1 MRSSTRGRLS
11 ARRTARRSSGLLPL
25 ISTLD
30 RKQRVDAAHHLDG
43 DRRERNLGLS
53 GSLAA
58 RVLLDVGED
67 EELAPRMRPARRLQD
82 RAGLAVREIELV
94 VAVVGVRLQDAGVAR
109 EMRLRMLAA
118 PVARVVEDRG
128 RRPGA
133 AERLIVADVD
143 PEPAGVGLA
152 FGQHRHGRVVAV
164 QALGRHDMGL
174 DQAPKRIERRRDR
187 ADGVG
192 HGGERDRRALERVA
206 LGLPVQR
213 LVLAELLEHDHRQ
226 QARARPCPRDHM
238 ERRRRLADLLAVP
251 AGELLPHRLD
261 HLPPPRRRLQRLRH
275 VLAELAQAIA
285 AAARA
290 GGRRIDH
297 HALARQ
303 MVGERVA
310 LGAPAGE
317 GAHRR
322 RLRGRLLRRQFVFGW
337 RWPPAPRTRAPA
349 GRSAA
354 PTAPT
359 AARRSGAR
367 AWRSG
372 ASARRSAPCLPRLSP
387 ARPPAPPRLPG
398 PARARR
404 RAPPSGR
411 RRRREEPRRRDPCDE
426 GNHNSR
432 DLRRPKMR
440 LTPCFSSLRRRF
452 RHRAQPALLGRH
464 VSCGFRQSIPSSM

>member
-1 MRSSTRGRLS
+1 MPTRQLRRLLAHIGHKIVDQCPALRSADGQ
-11 ARRTARRSSGLLPL
+11 ALLGAL
-25 ISTLD
+25 AIDFALD
-30 RKQRVDAAHHLDG
+30 LKQRVDAAHDLDG

-53 GSLAA
+53 AGLAA
-58 RVLLDVGED
+58 RVLLDVGEN
-67 EELAPRMRPARRLQD
+67 EELAPRMRPARRLPD

-94 VAVVGVRLQDAGVAR
+94 VAVVGVGLKDAGVAN

-164 QALGRHDMGL
+164 QALGGHDMGL

-187 ADGVG
+187 ANGVG

-213 LVLAELLEHDHRQ
+213 LVLTELLEHDHRQ
-226 QARARPCPRDHM
+226 QARARPGPRDRV
-238 ERRRRLADLLAVP
+238 ERRRRLADLFAVP

-261 HLPPPRRRLQRLRH
+261 HLPPPRRNLQRLRH
-275 VLAELAQAIA
+275 ILAELAQAIA

-310 LGAPAGE
+310 LGAAARE
-317 GAHRR
+317 GAHR
-322 RLRGRLLRRQFVFGW
+322 RLRGRLFRRQLVFGGAG
-337 RWPPAPRTRAPA
+337 RQFLELERQLVDQPRRPFRPLPVDLALELRDLELLRGDERHVFRGFRPRDRQLHRDFQAPRALGDKRRLQRGDVVGKRLRGGIHATKGITIRA
-349 GRSAA
+349 
-354 PTAPT
+354 
-359 AARRSGAR
+359 
-367 AWRSG
+367 
-372 ASARRSAPCLPRLSP
+372 
-387 ARPPAPPRLPG
+387 
-398 PARARR
+398 
-404 RAPPSGR
+404 
-411 RRRREEPRRRDPCDE
+411 
-426 GNHNSR
+426 
-432 DLRRPKMR
+432 
-440 LTPCFSSLRRRF
+440 
-452 RHRAQPALLGRH
+452 
-464 VSCGFRQSIPSSM
+464 I